1 MKQGLGISS
10 KDSLY
15 NARDEIVTL
24 RYLRKNALL
33 SRSLRLILPVKERQL
48 KRVSRM
54 CPEHR
59 YHIFSNFPV
68 SGTVVSTTAES
79 NLEAGK
85 RIKLSAQK
93 LSGSRVQ
100 AAEKPTSNVNDD
112 LCFALMKEAD
122 FFLPKLRAKLG
133 TQRM

>member
-1 MKQGLGISS
+1 MKQGLGIYS

-15 NARDEIVTL
+15 NAREKIVTL

-33 SRSLRLILPVKERQL
+33 SRSLRQILPVRERRL
-48 KRVSRM
+48 KRFSRM
-54 CPEHR
+54 CSENC

-68 SGTVVSTTAES
+68 SGTVVSTFAES

-85 RIKLSAQK
+85 RIKLFAQK
-93 LSGSRVQ
+93 LSGSRVE
-100 AAEKPTSNVNDD
+100 AAERPISSVNED

-122 FFLPKLRAKLG
+122 FSLPKLRAKLG
-133 TQRM
+133 PQRM

>member
-1 MKQGLGISS
+1 MKQGLGTSS
-10 KDSLY
+10 KVSLY
-15 NARDEIVTL
+15 NAREKIVTL
-24 RYLRKNALL
+24 RYLPKNGLL
-33 SRSLRLILPVKERQL
+33 SRSLRRILPVRERLL
-48 KRVSRM
+48 KPVSRT
-54 CPEHR
+54 CPEIY
-59 YHIFSNFPV
+59 YHIFFNFPL
-68 SGTVVSTTAES
+68 SGTVLSTTAES

-93 LSGSRVQ
+93 LSGSRVG
-100 AAEKPTSNVNDD
+100 AAENPTSGIDEN